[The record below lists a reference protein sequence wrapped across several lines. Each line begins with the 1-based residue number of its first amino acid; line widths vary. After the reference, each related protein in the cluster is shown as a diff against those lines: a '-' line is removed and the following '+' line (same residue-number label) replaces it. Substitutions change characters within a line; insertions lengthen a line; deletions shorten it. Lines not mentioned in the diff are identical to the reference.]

1 MQSLWP
7 FLTRELRD
15 APGRANYTL
24 RLTLS
29 CAVLIVLFMTLHIPF
44 LAVALI
50 VVFYVSQPNVLMIK
64 LVSVVFVVTV
74 SVALGG
80 VLLIIKWT
88 YDYPLIRLV
97 ASVILFFCAI
107 YLMRVL
113 GKLGLAFFVVA
124 LAVIYAQTFPS
135 MTSQSEVLVRLLLW
149 LWVAI
154 NTAILVTLLVNAC
167 FQQAFP
173 GYQFKARLVVMLRQT
188 ARRLSQPD
196 DGTPP
201 PTVTEIAGQFNQL
214 RSLYQQAARA
224 TPEIAASP
232 QAWQSLMA
240 AALSCSHLTALLQ
253 PGDDHPDARRRIASQ
268 LNALADNLPAA
279 AEVQP
284 LIVPRDGANSAILQE
299 IAEVLAR
306 LARGET
312 IPLPQGEVEKAPLLL
327 PDAWSNP
334 AYLHFALKTLL
345 ATLLCYVFYTAA
357 DWQGI
362 HTIMLSCV
370 IVAQPGLG
378 ATMQKTWLRIG
389 GALLATLIALLL
401 IVFVQPWTDSLSGL
415 LAMTL
420 PVFALAAWIAAGSE
434 RIAYAGI
441 QIGFTFALAFLSW
454 FGPLSNLT
462 ELRDR
467 VIGILLGVLVSSI
480 VHLYLWPDSEAPQ
493 LKARLAQL
501 YRQLAQTLA
510 ARDDEVQQV
519 PLFAALTESET
530 LINRVAAEPLGTY
543 AHPWPEAKSWP
554 ARATFRQAEE
564 ILRLS
569 EGYRLYAAPEDTFL
583 ARCARRLEAYASDI
597 DAQQNTVERV
607 QAQQPDPA
615 NPFGAPLVNALAALP
630 TWPLASSV
638 IPRQA
643 TRSCR
648 KPLLFRA
655 SGAPWRLPSPSRN

>member
-1 MQSLWP
+1 MHSFWP

-15 APGRANYTL
+15 TPGRANYTL
-24 RLTLS
+24 RLTIS

-64 LVSVVFVVTV
+64 LVSVVFVITV
-74 SVALGG
+74 SIALGG

-97 ASVILFFCAI
+97 TSVFLFFCAV

-113 GKLGLAFFVVA
+113 GKLGMAFFVVA
-124 LAVIYAQTFPS
+124 LVLIYAQTFPS
-135 MTSQSEVLVRLLLW
+135 MTSQSEILVRLLLW

-173 GYQFKARLVVMLRQT
+173 GYQFKARLVVLLRQT
-188 ARRLSQPD
+188 AQILGQPED
-196 DGTPP
+196 RKTQ
-201 PTVTEIAGQFNQL
+201 PTFKDIAGQFSQL
-214 RSLYQQAARA
+214 QSLYQQAARA

-232 QAWQSLMA
+232 QLWQSLMA
-240 AALSCSHLTALLQ
+240 AALRCYHLTALLQ
-253 PGDDHPDARRRIASQ
+253 PDDDHPDARQQIARE
-268 LNALADNLPAA
+268 LIALADNLPAA
-279 AEVQP
+279 ASMGFQP
-284 LIVPRDGANSAILQE
+284 HLVPHDGANSAILQE
-299 IAEVLAR
+299 IAQILAQ

-357 DWQGI
+357 DWQGV

-378 ATMQKTWLRIG
+378 ATMQKTGLRIG

-420 PVFALAAWIAAGSE
+420 PVFALSAWIAAGSE

-441 QIGFTFALAFLSW
+441 QIGFTFSLAFLSW

-480 VHLYLWPDSEAPQ
+480 IHLYLWPDSEAPQ
-493 LKARLAQL
+493 LKTRLAKL
-501 YRQLAQTLA
+501 YRQLAQTLS
-510 ARDDEVQQV
+510 ARDDEVKLV
-519 PLFAALTESET
+519 PLFAALTGSET

-543 AHPWPEAKSWP
+543 AHPWPEAKNWP
-554 ARATFRQAEE
+554 ARATFIQAGE
-564 ILRLS
+564 IARLS
-569 EGYRLYAAPEDTFL
+569 EGYRLYAAPDDAFL
-583 ARCARRLEAYASDI
+583 ARCARRLESYARDI
-597 DAQQNTVERV
+597 DQQQNAAEPLH
-607 QAQQPDPA
+607 ALHPDPA
-615 NPFGAPLVNALAALP
+615 NPFGAALVNALATLP
-630 TWPLASSV
+630 EWSLASSV

-643 TRSCR
+643 TRS
-648 KPLLFRA
+648 
-655 SGAPWRLPSPSRN
+655 

>member
-64 LVSVVFVVTV
+64 LVSVVFVLTV

-135 MTSQSEVLVRLLLW
+135 MTSQSEILVRLLLW

-378 ATMQKTWLRIG
+378 ATKQKTWLRIG

-420 PVFALAAWIAAGSE
+420 PVLALAAWIAAGSE

-519 PLFAALTESET
+519 PLFAALAESET
-530 LINRVAAEPLGTY
+530 LINRVSAEPLGTY

-607 QAQQPDPA
+607 QAPQPDPA

-630 TWPLASSV
+630 AWPFASSV

-643 TRSCR
+643 TRS
-648 KPLLFRA
+648 
-655 SGAPWRLPSPSRN
+655 

>member
-74 SVALGG
+74 SVALDG

-135 MTSQSEVLVRLLLW
+135 MTSQSEILVRLLLW

-196 DGTPP
+196 NGTPP

-643 TRSCR
+643 TRS
-648 KPLLFRA
+648 
-655 SGAPWRLPSPSRN
+655 

>member
-135 MTSQSEVLVRLLLW
+135 MTSQSEILVRLLLW

-196 DGTPP
+196 NGTPP

-327 PDAWSNP
+327 PAAWSNP

-643 TRSCR
+643 TRS
-648 KPLLFRA
+648 
-655 SGAPWRLPSPSRN
+655 

>member
-64 LVSVVFVVTV
+64 LVSVVFVLTV

-135 MTSQSEVLVRLLLW
+135 MTSQSEILVRLLLW

-420 PVFALAAWIAAGSE
+420 PVLALAAWIAAGSE

-530 LINRVAAEPLGTY
+530 LINQVSAEPLGTY

-607 QAQQPDPA
+607 QAPQPDPA

-630 TWPLASSV
+630 AWPFASSV

-643 TRSCR
+643 TRS
-648 KPLLFRA
+648 
-655 SGAPWRLPSPSRN
+655 

>member
-135 MTSQSEVLVRLLLW
+135 MTSQSEILVRLLLW

-167 FQQAFP
+167 FLQAFP

-268 LNALADNLPAA
+268 LNALADNLPTA

-312 IPLPQGEVEKAPLLL
+312 IPLPQGEMEKAPLLL

-607 QAQQPDPA
+607 QAQQPDPT

-643 TRSCR
+643 TRS
-648 KPLLFRA
+648 
-655 SGAPWRLPSPSRN
+655 

>member
-64 LVSVVFVVTV
+64 LVSVVFVLTV

-135 MTSQSEVLVRLLLW
+135 MTSQSEILVRLLLW

-334 AYLHFALKTLL
+334 AYPHFALKTLL

-643 TRSCR
+643 TRS
-648 KPLLFRA
+648 
-655 SGAPWRLPSPSRN
+655 

>member
-24 RLTLS
+24 RMTLS

-64 LVSVVFVVTV
+64 LVSVVFVLTV

-135 MTSQSEVLVRLLLW
+135 MTSQSEILVRLLLW

-420 PVFALAAWIAAGSE
+420 PVLALAAWIAAGSE

-530 LINRVAAEPLGTY
+530 LINRVSAEPLGTY

-607 QAQQPDPA
+607 QAPQPDPA

-630 TWPLASSV
+630 AWPFASSV

-643 TRSCR
+643 TRS
-648 KPLLFRA
+648 
-655 SGAPWRLPSPSRN
+655 

>member
-64 LVSVVFVVTV
+64 LVSVVFVLTV

-135 MTSQSEVLVRLLLW
+135 MTSQSEILVRLLLW

-188 ARRLSQPD
+188 AKVLSQPD
-196 DGTPP
+196 EGEPQ
-201 PTVTEIAGQFNQL
+201 PTFTEIAGQFNQL
-214 RSLYQQAARA
+214 QSLYQQAARA

-240 AALSCSHLTALLQ
+240 AALRCYHLTALLQ
-253 PGDDHPDARRRIASQ
+253 PGDDHPDARRRIARE
-268 LNALADNLPAA
+268 LNALADNLPATA
-279 AEVQP
+279 AADIQTLV
-284 LIVPRDGANSAILQE
+284 VPRDSDNSAILQE

-306 LARGET
+306 LARGEAIRCRRAKWKKRRCFCRT
-312 IPLPQGEVEKAPLLL
+312 RGPTRPI
-327 PDAWSNP
+327 
-334 AYLHFALKTLL
+334 
-345 ATLLCYVFYTAA
+345 C
-357 DWQGI
+357 
-362 HTIMLSCV
+362 
-370 IVAQPGLG
+370 
-378 ATMQKTWLRIG
+378 
-389 GALLATLIALLL
+389 
-401 IVFVQPWTDSLSGL
+401 
-415 LAMTL
+415 TL
-420 PVFALAAWIAAGSE
+420 P
-434 RIAYAGI
+434 
-441 QIGFTFALAFLSW
+441 
-454 FGPLSNLT
+454 
-462 ELRDR
+462 
-467 VIGILLGVLVSSI
+467 
-480 VHLYLWPDSEAPQ
+480 
-493 LKARLAQL
+493 
-501 YRQLAQTLA
+501 
-510 ARDDEVQQV
+510 
-519 PLFAALTESET
+519 
-530 LINRVAAEPLGTY
+530 
-543 AHPWPEAKSWP
+543 
-554 ARATFRQAEE
+554 
-564 ILRLS
+564 
-569 EGYRLYAAPEDTFL
+569 
-583 ARCARRLEAYASDI
+583 
-597 DAQQNTVERV
+597 
-607 QAQQPDPA
+607 
-615 NPFGAPLVNALAALP
+615 
-630 TWPLASSV
+630 
-638 IPRQA
+638 
-643 TRSCR
+643 
-648 KPLLFRA
+648 
-655 SGAPWRLPSPSRN
+655 

>member
-135 MTSQSEVLVRLLLW
+135 MTSQSEILVRLLLW

-240 AALSCSHLTALLQ
+240 AALSCSHLTALLL

-284 LIVPRDGANSAILQE
+284 LIVPRDGANSTILQE

-607 QAQQPDPA
+607 QAPQPDPV

-643 TRSCR
+643 TRS
-648 KPLLFRA
+648 
-655 SGAPWRLPSPSRN
+655 

>member
-135 MTSQSEVLVRLLLW
+135 MTSQSEILVRLLLW

-188 ARRLSQPD
+188 ARRLSQSD

-253 PGDDHPDARRRIASQ
+253 PGDDHPDARRQIASQ

-389 GALLATLIALLL
+389 GALLATLIALIL

-554 ARATFRQAEE
+554 ARATFHQAEE

-607 QAQQPDPA
+607 QAPQPDPA

-643 TRSCR
+643 TRS
-648 KPLLFRA
+648 
-655 SGAPWRLPSPSRN
+655 

>member
-135 MTSQSEVLVRLLLW
+135 MTSQSEILVRLLLW

-188 ARRLSQPD
+188 ARLLSQPD

-607 QAQQPDPA
+607 QAPQPDPA

-643 TRSCR
+643 TRS
-648 KPLLFRA
+648 
-655 SGAPWRLPSPSRN
+655 

>member
-135 MTSQSEVLVRLLLW
+135 ITSQSEILVRLLLW

-188 ARRLSQPD
+188 AQRLSQPD

-240 AALSCSHLTALLQ
+240 AALSCSHLTALLL

-554 ARATFRQAEE
+554 ARETFRQAEE

-607 QAQQPDPA
+607 QAPQPDPA

-643 TRSCR
+643 TRS
-648 KPLLFRA
+648 
-655 SGAPWRLPSPSRN
+655 

>member
-135 MTSQSEVLVRLLLW
+135 MTSQSEILVRLLLW

-240 AALSCSHLTALLQ
+240 AALSCSHLTALLL

-501 YRQLAQTLA
+501 YRQLAKTLA
-510 ARDDEVQQV
+510 ARDNEVQQV

-607 QAQQPDPA
+607 QAPQPDPA

-643 TRSCR
+643 TRS
-648 KPLLFRA
+648 
-655 SGAPWRLPSPSRN
+655 

>member
-64 LVSVVFVVTV
+64 LVSVVFVLTV

-135 MTSQSEVLVRLLLW
+135 MTSQSEILVRLLLW

-154 NTAILVTLLVNAC
+154 TTAILVTLLVNAC

-420 PVFALAAWIAAGSE
+420 PVLALAAWIAAGSE

-510 ARDDEVQQV
+510 ARNDEVQQV

-530 LINRVAAEPLGTY
+530 LINRVSAEPLGTY

-607 QAQQPDPA
+607 QAPQPDPA

-630 TWPLASSV
+630 AWPFASSV

-643 TRSCR
+643 TRS
-648 KPLLFRA
+648 
-655 SGAPWRLPSPSRN
+655 

>member
-135 MTSQSEVLVRLLLW
+135 MTSQSEILVRLLLW

-188 ARRLSQPD
+188 AKVLSQPD
-196 DGTPP
+196 DGEPQ
-201 PTVTEIAGQFNQL
+201 PTFTEIAGQFNQL
-214 RSLYQQAARA
+214 QSLYQQAARA

-240 AALSCSHLTALLQ
+240 AALSCYHLTALLQ

-268 LNALADNLPAA
+268 LNALADNLPTAA
-279 AEVQP
+279 DVQP

-299 IAEVLAR
+299 IARVLAR

-345 ATLLCYVFYTAA
+345 ATC
-357 DWQGI
+357 
-362 HTIMLSCV
+362 C
-370 IVAQPGLG
+370 
-378 ATMQKTWLRIG
+378 
-389 GALLATLIALLL
+389 
-401 IVFVQPWTDSLSGL
+401 
-415 LAMTL
+415 
-420 PVFALAAWIAAGSE
+420 
-434 RIAYAGI
+434 
-441 QIGFTFALAFLSW
+441 
-454 FGPLSNLT
+454 
-462 ELRDR
+462 
-467 VIGILLGVLVSSI
+467 
-480 VHLYLWPDSEAPQ
+480 
-493 LKARLAQL
+493 
-501 YRQLAQTLA
+501 
-510 ARDDEVQQV
+510 
-519 PLFAALTESET
+519 
-530 LINRVAAEPLGTY
+530 
-543 AHPWPEAKSWP
+543 
-554 ARATFRQAEE
+554 ATFFT
-564 ILRLS
+564 
-569 EGYRLYAAPEDTFL
+569 P
-583 ARCARRLEAYASDI
+583 
-597 DAQQNTVERV
+597 
-607 QAQQPDPA
+607 P
-615 NPFGAPLVNALAALP
+615 P
-630 TWPLASSV
+630 TGRAFTP
-638 IPRQA
+638 
-643 TRSCR
+643 SC
-648 KPLLFRA
+648 
-655 SGAPWRLPSPSRN
+655 

>member
-124 LAVIYAQTFPS
+124 LAVIYAHTFPW

-519 PLFAALTESET
+519 PLFAALSESET

-643 TRSCR
+643 TRS
-648 KPLLFRA
+648 
-655 SGAPWRLPSPSRN
+655 

>member
-135 MTSQSEVLVRLLLW
+135 MTSQSEILVRLLLW
-149 LWVAI
+149 LWVSI

-240 AALSCSHLTALLQ
+240 AALSCSHLTAQLL

-607 QAQQPDPA
+607 QAPQPDPA

-643 TRSCR
+643 TRS
-648 KPLLFRA
+648 
-655 SGAPWRLPSPSRN
+655 

>member
-135 MTSQSEVLVRLLLW
+135 MTSQSEILVRLLLW

-240 AALSCSHLTALLQ
+240 AALSCSHLTALLL

-643 TRSCR
+643 TRS
-648 KPLLFRA
+648 
-655 SGAPWRLPSPSRN
+655 

>member
-135 MTSQSEVLVRLLLW
+135 MTSQSEILVRLLLW

-188 ARRLSQPD
+188 ARLLSQSD

-253 PGDDHPDARRRIASQ
+253 PGDNHPDARRQIASQ

-607 QAQQPDPA
+607 QAPQPDPA

-643 TRSCR
+643 TRS
-648 KPLLFRA
+648 
-655 SGAPWRLPSPSRN
+655 

>member
-135 MTSQSEVLVRLLLW
+135 MTSQSEILVRLLLW

-188 ARRLSQPD
+188 AQILSQPD
-196 DGTPP
+196 GGAPQP
-201 PTVTEIAGQFNQL
+201 SFKEIAGQFNQL
-214 RSLYQQAARA
+214 QSLYQQAARA

-240 AALSCSHLTALLQ
+240 AALRCYHLTALLQ
-253 PGDDHPDARRRIASQ
+253 PGRDHSDARQRIARE
-268 LNALADNLPAA
+268 LNALADNLPSPTAA
-279 AEVQP
+279 DMEP
-284 LIVPRDGANSAILQE
+284 LMVPRDSDNSAILQE

-312 IPLPQGEVEKAPLLL
+312 IALPQGEVEKAPLLL

-334 AYLHFALKTLL
+334 VYLHFALKTLL

-501 YRQLAQTLA
+501 YRQLAQTLSSS
-510 ARDDEVQQV
+510 DDEVQLV

-543 AHPWPEAKSWP
+543 AHPWPEAKNWP
-554 ARATFRQAEE
+554 VRATFHQAEE

-569 EGYRLYAAPEDTFL
+569 EGYRLYAAPGDTFL
-583 ARCARRLEAYASDI
+583 PPLR
-597 DAQQNTVERV
+597 
-607 QAQQPDPA
+607 PA
-615 NPFGAPLVNALAALP
+615 A
-630 TWPLASSV
+630 
-638 IPRQA
+638 
-643 TRSCR
+643 
-648 KPLLFRA
+648 
-655 SGAPWRLPSPSRN
+655 

>member
-135 MTSQSEVLVRLLLW
+135 MTSQSEILVRLLLW

-240 AALSCSHLTALLQ
+240 AALSCSHLTAQLL

-607 QAQQPDPA
+607 QAPQPDPA

-643 TRSCR
+643 TRS
-648 KPLLFRA
+648 
-655 SGAPWRLPSPSRN
+655 

>member
-135 MTSQSEVLVRLLLW
+135 MTSQSEILVRLLLW

-240 AALSCSHLTALLQ
+240 AALSCSHLTALLL

-493 LKARLAQL
+493 LKACLAQL

-510 ARDDEVQQV
+510 ARDNEVQQV

-543 AHPWPEAKSWP
+543 AHPWPE
-554 ARATFRQAEE
+554 
-564 ILRLS
+564 
-569 EGYRLYAAPEDTFL
+569 
-583 ARCARRLEAYASDI
+583 
-597 DAQQNTVERV
+597 
-607 QAQQPDPA
+607 
-615 NPFGAPLVNALAALP
+615 
-630 TWPLASSV
+630 
-638 IPRQA
+638 
-643 TRSCR
+643 
-648 KPLLFRA
+648 
-655 SGAPWRLPSPSRN
+655 

>member
-64 LVSVVFVVTV
+64 LVSVVFVLTV

-135 MTSQSEVLVRLLLW
+135 MTSQSEILVRLLLW

-154 NTAILVTLLVNAC
+154 TTAILVTLLVNAC

-420 PVFALAAWIAAGSE
+420 PVLALAAWIAAGSE

-530 LINRVAAEPLGTY
+530 LINRVSAEPLGTY

-607 QAQQPDPA
+607 QAPQPDPA

-630 TWPLASSV
+630 AWPFASSV

-643 TRSCR
+643 TRS
-648 KPLLFRA
+648 
-655 SGAPWRLPSPSRN
+655 

>member
-64 LVSVVFVVTV
+64 LVSVVFVLTV

-135 MTSQSEVLVRLLLW
+135 MTSQSEILVRLLLW

-154 NTAILVTLLVNAC
+154 TTAILVTLLVNAC

-607 QAQQPDPA
+607 QAPQPDPA

-630 TWPLASSV
+630 AWPFASSV

-643 TRSCR
+643 TRS
-648 KPLLFRA
+648 
-655 SGAPWRLPSPSRN
+655 

>member
-135 MTSQSEVLVRLLLW
+135 MTSQSEILVRLLLW

-240 AALSCSHLTALLQ
+240 AALSCSHLTAQLL

-299 IAEVLAR
+299 IAEVLVR

-510 ARDDEVQQV
+510 ARDNEVQQV

-607 QAQQPDPA
+607 QAPQPDPA

-643 TRSCR
+643 TRS
-648 KPLLFRA
+648 
-655 SGAPWRLPSPSRN
+655 

>member
-135 MTSQSEVLVRLLLW
+135 MTSQSEILVRLLLW

-196 DGTPP
+196 DGTPS

-401 IVFVQPWTDSLSGL
+401 IVFVQPRTDSLSGL

-554 ARATFRQAEE
+554 ARATFHQAEE

-607 QAQQPDPA
+607 QAPQPDPA
-615 NPFGAPLVNALAALP
+615 NPFGAPLVNALAVLP

-643 TRSCR
+643 TRS
-648 KPLLFRA
+648 
-655 SGAPWRLPSPSRN
+655 

>member
-29 CAVLIVLFMTLHIPF
+29 CAVLITLFMTLQIPF

-50 VVFYVSQPNVLMIK
+50 VVFYVSQPNILMIK
-64 LVSVVFVVTV
+64 LGSVLFFITI
-74 SVALGG
+74 SVALGL

-88 YDYPLIRLV
+88 YDFPLIRLV
-97 ASVILFFCAI
+97 ASVCLFFGAM

-135 MTSQSEVLVRLLLW
+135 MTSQSEILVRLLLW

-196 DGTPP
+196 NGTPP

-501 YRQLAQTLA
+501 YRQLAKTLA

-643 TRSCR
+643 TRS
-648 KPLLFRA
+648 
-655 SGAPWRLPSPSRN
+655 

>member
-113 GKLGLAFFVVA
+113 GKLGLVFFVVA

-135 MTSQSEVLVRLLLW
+135 MTSQSEILVRLLLW

-240 AALSCSHLTALLQ
+240 AALSCSHLTALLL

-501 YRQLAQTLA
+501 YRQLAKTLA

-643 TRSCR
+643 TRS
-648 KPLLFRA
+648 
-655 SGAPWRLPSPSRN
+655 

>member
-135 MTSQSEVLVRLLLW
+135 MTSQSEILVRLLLW

-232 QAWQSLMA
+232 QAWQSLIA

-643 TRSCR
+643 TRS
-648 KPLLFRA
+648 
-655 SGAPWRLPSPSRN
+655 

>member
-135 MTSQSEVLVRLLLW
+135 MTSQSEILVRLLLW

-501 YRQLAQTLA
+501 YRQLAKTLA

-615 NPFGAPLVNALAALP
+615 NTFGAPLVNALAALP

-643 TRSCR
+643 TRS
-648 KPLLFRA
+648 
-655 SGAPWRLPSPSRN
+655 

>member
-7 FLTRELRD
+7 FLTLELRD

-64 LVSVVFVVTV
+64 LVSVVFVLTV

-135 MTSQSEVLVRLLLW
+135 MTSQSEILVRLLLW

-362 HTIMLSCV
+362 HTIMLSRV

-420 PVFALAAWIAAGSE
+420 PVLALAAWIAAGSE

-530 LINRVAAEPLGTY
+530 LINRVSAEPLGTY

-607 QAQQPDPA
+607 QAPQPDPA

-630 TWPLASSV
+630 AWPFASSV

-643 TRSCR
+643 TRS
-648 KPLLFRA
+648 
-655 SGAPWRLPSPSRN
+655 